1 MAYVQMKC
9 PSCGADLEID
19 SDGISKFCPYCGTKL
34 TFDVDTLSALLVE
47 REKTAQA
54 RERTAQV
61 KEIAS
66 TEKQRTIQAFFS
78 NPKSVE
84 EMASCIGILG
94 LFFMAFLMIFL
105 MYFLF

>member
-19 SDGISKFCPYCGTKL
+19 SDGITKFCPYCGTKL
-34 TFDVDTLSALLVE
+34 MFDADTLSALLVE

-61 KEIAS
+61 REIAS
-66 TEKQRTIQAFFS
+66 TEKQRTIQTFIS

-84 EMASCIGILG
+84 EMTSCIVILG
-94 LFFMAFLMIFL
+94 LFLMAFLMFFL
-105 MYFLF
+105 MRFL

>member
-9 PSCGADLEID
+9 PSCGAGLEID

-34 TFDVDTLSALLVE
+34 MFDADTLSALLVE

-66 TEKQRTIQAFFS
+66 TEKHRTIQAFFS

-84 EMASCIGILG
+84 EMTSCFSMTAYLIVLLVIILM
-94 LFFMAFLMIFL
+94 LFLL
-105 MYFLF
+105 